1 MRSAEV
7 TKTQVQLSG
16 IFVYPIKACG
26 GIALESAVVAERGL
40 ADDRRYM
47 LVDRAG
53 EFITQR
59 SVPRLCLVRPRFG
72 GTGAATQRSFELTA
86 PQQSPL
92 ELPRELSGAGLEAV
106 PYRVWSSSG
115 SALRHPEGSRWFS
128 EFLNDDVSLVY
139 MPDTE
144 QRAVNPQRARPGDIV
159 SFADGYPMLLISE
172 ASLEELNRRL
182 DEPLE
187 MRRFRPNL
195 VISGCAAHAEDGFA
209 QLQIGAVA
217 FRGVKRCDRCMVTT
231 IDPDTGEKGKEPLRT
246 LAHYRQEDG
255 KVWFGMNLIH
265 DGSGTLHV
273 GDAVRVR

>member
-1 MRSAEV
+1 MRL
-7 TKTQVQLSG
+7 TG

-26 GIALESAVVAERGL
+26 GIALETATVVERGL

-53 EFITQR
+53 EFVTQR
-59 SVPRLCLVRPRFG
+59 SVARLCLVRPRF
-72 GTGAATQRSFELTA
+72 ADSDASFELTA
-86 PQQSPL
+86 PNQRPL
-92 ELPRELSGAGLEAV
+92 ELPRELSGQGLDSV

-128 EFLNDDVSLVY
+128 EFLNDEVSLVY
-139 MPDTE
+139 MPE
-144 QRAVNPQRARPGDIV
+144 AERRAVNPQRARPDDIV

-195 VISGCAAHAEDGFA
+195 VISGCAPHAEDGFA
-209 QLQIGAVA
+209 RLQIGAVA
-217 FRGVKRCDRCMVTT
+217 FRGVKRCERCVVTT
-231 IDPDTGEKGKEPLRT
+231 INPDTGEKSKEPLRT
-246 LAHYRQEDG
+246 LSHYRLEDG

-273 GDAVRVR
+273 GDAVTVYGQ